1 MWYNASM
8 KANDHS
14 SLPINRTSSKAILYS
29 ISVLAVFSFTA
40 NIVLTIAVLNFCHK
54 NRFSHDGIT
63 AIYNELDAIHDNLK
77 SINTKFM
84 RTNFHI
90 PNYHDK
96 LDEIESKLESID
108 TSILLMNK

>member
-1 MWYNASM
+1 MRM
-8 KANDHS
+8 KENDYTI
-14 SLPINRTSSKAILYS
+14 LPIKRTATKAILYS
-29 ISVLAVFSFTA
+29 VSVLAVFSFVA
-40 NIVLTIAVLNFCHK
+40 NIALAVTVINFCHK

-84 RTNFHI
+84 RPNFHI